1 MFSGKGNTRN
11 LIRLNFS
18 PLKETKR
25 GNLENSFTAI
35 GSSVL
40 LGGAI
45 GGAYGLYDGV
55 RLTALSQMKGK
66 LRRTQILNHTL
77 KSGNLILYHITNNS
91 TTTVSYTP
99 KKKWRQ

>member
-1 MFSGKGNTRN
+1 M
-11 LIRLNFS
+11 
-18 PLKETKR
+18 
-25 GNLENSFTAI
+25 ENSFTAI

-45 GGAYGLYDGV
+45 GGTYGLYDGV

-77 KSGNLILYHITNNS
+77 KSGEVLN
-91 TTTVSYTP
+91 VV
-99 KKKWRQ
+99 

>member
-1 MFSGKGNTRN
+1 MIFS
-11 LIRLNFS
+11 L
-18 PLKETKR
+18 PKETKR

-35 GSSVL
+35 GSSLL

-45 GGAYGLYDGV
+45 GGTYGLYDGV

-77 KSGNLILYHITNNS
+77 KSGNFFWYDITYNCLRFSNIQNK
-91 TTTVSYTP
+91 VF
-99 KKKWRQ
+99 QC